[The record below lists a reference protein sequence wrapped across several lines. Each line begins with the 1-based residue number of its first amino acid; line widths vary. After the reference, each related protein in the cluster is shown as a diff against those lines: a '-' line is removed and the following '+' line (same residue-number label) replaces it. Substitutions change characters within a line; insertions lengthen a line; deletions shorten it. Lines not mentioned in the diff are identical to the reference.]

1 MDLYNLGSIFLDISI
16 GILVLGAIIRFVLAA
31 TYFKRNGSRTL
42 TDVQRKNLRKAIIPI
57 ALVGLL
63 FGIASLVLLLSC

>member
-1 MDLYNLGSIFLDISI
+1 MDLYNIGSIFLDISI
-16 GILVLGAIIRFVLAA
+16 GILVVGAIIRLILTF

-57 ALVGLL
+57 AIVGLL

>member
-16 GILVLGAIIRFVLAA
+16 GILVLGAIIRFILAF
-31 TYFKRNGSRTL
+31 TYFKRNGSRAL
-42 TDVQRKNLRKAIIPI
+42 TYVQRNNLRKAIIPI

-63 FGIASLVLLLSC
+63 FGIASLVLLLSR

>member
-1 MDLYNLGSIFLDISI
+1 MVLYNIGSIFLDISI
-16 GILVLGAIIRFVLAA
+16 GILVVGAIIRLILTF

-57 ALVGLL
+57 AIVGLL
-63 FGIASLVLLLSC
+63 FGIASLVLLLIC

>member
-16 GILVLGAIIRFVLAA
+16 GILALGAVIRFILAF
-31 TYFKRNGSRTL
+31 TYFKRNGRRTL

-57 ALVGLL
+57 AIVGLL
-63 FGIASLVLLLSC
+63 FGIASLVLLLNC

>member
-1 MDLYNLGSIFLDISI
+1 MDLYNIGSIFLDISI
-16 GILVLGAIIRFVLAA
+16 GILVVGAIIRLILTF

-57 ALVGLL
+57 AIVGLL
-63 FGIASLVLLLSC
+63 FGIASLVLLLIC

>member
-16 GILVLGAIIRFVLAA
+16 GILVLGAIIRFILAF

-57 ALVGLL
+57 AIVGLL
-63 FGIASLVLLLSC
+63 FGIASLVLLLNC